1 MPRGDSIIFELTLD
15 GASRAQL
22 HRVNRHY
29 QLAIPVRW
37 WWSTGAY
44 RELVRAGVRRR
55 WAKADLGEEV
65 RVFLEGWATDARIAR

>member
-1 MPRGDSIIFELTLD
+1 MPHSNANIFELTLD

-22 HRVNRHY
+22 HRIVAHY
-29 QLAIPVRW
+29 ELGIRVRW

-55 WAKADLGEEV
+55 WAEADLGDGV
-65 RVFLEGWATDARIAR
+65 RVFLNGL